1 MKNYKDHLILTQ
13 SPILSALEVLN
24 NILQT
29 MTLFVLDHNGRV
41 LGTLT
46 DGDVRRGF
54 LKGLGLDTKVDEF
67 MSTKFHYLNYHR
79 CSVDD
84 IKRIRELGIQLL
96 PVIDDSGKLLK
107 VIDFN
112 RRQTILPL
120 DAVIMAGGRGERL
133 RPMTDKVPK
142 PLLKLGRKSIIEHLL
157 DHIMNYGL
165 DNYFITTRYL
175 GEQIMDKLGDGSD
188 RGISISYIQEEE
200 AMGTIGSVS
209 AIKHFKNDAVLVTN
223 SDLLTNI
230 DLEEFYL
237 HFKDSGADMA
247 IASVPQDISLS
258 YAVISADE
266 DLVENL
272 DEKPTYT
279 YSINAGIYLVR
290 RNMLKYIPEN
300 KPFNATDLIR
310 TLLEKK
316 KKIVKFPLIGY
327 WIDIGKPEDYRRAQ
341 ELIRFL

>member
-1 MKNYKDHLILTQ
+1 
-13 SPILSALEVLN
+13 
-24 NILQT
+24 
-29 MTLFVLDHNGRV
+29 
-41 LGTLT
+41 
-46 DGDVRRGF
+46 
-54 LKGLGLDTKVDEF
+54 
-67 MSTKFHYLNYHR
+67 
-79 CSVDD
+79 
-84 IKRIRELGIQLL
+84 
-96 PVIDDSGKLLK
+96 
-107 VIDFN
+107 
-112 RRQTILPL
+112 
-120 DAVIMAGGRGERL
+120 
-133 RPMTDKVPK
+133 
-142 PLLKLGRKSIIEHLL
+142 
-157 DHIMNYGL
+157 MNYGL